1 METTV
6 LYIID
11 LVGTMAFAISGIRLA
26 ARKNFDLF
34 GAYVVGLITAIG
46 GGTLRDIMLGLTPV
60 WLENISYL
68 MTTAVSLLIVIT
80 MGQRIIHFKNT
91 FFVFDTIGL
100 ALFTITGFSRT
111 IEAGLPCWAAI
122 IMGVI
127 TGCFG
132 GVLRDI
138 IVGELPLLF
147 RRDIYALASL
157 IGGGAYAT
165 LQYAQLNELL
175 SFIIASIGIIAIR
188 IITVKYQIH
197 LPLLRSPERD

>member
-26 ARKNFDLF
+26 AQKNFDLF
-34 GAYVVGLITAIG
+34 GAYVVGLVTAIG
-46 GGTLRDIMLGLTPV
+46 GGTLRDMMLGLTPV
-60 WLENISYL
+60 WLENVSYL
-68 MTTAVSLLIVIT
+68 AMTAFSLLIVII
-80 MGQRIIHFKNT
+80 MGQRMIHFKNT
-91 FFVFDTIGL
+91 FFVFDTVGL

-111 IEAGLPCWAAI
+111 IDTGLPCWAAI
-122 IMGVI
+122 IMGVM

-138 IVGELPLLF
+138 IVGRLPLLF

-157 IGGGAYAT
+157 IGGVAYAL
-165 LQYAQLNELL
+165 LQYAQVNELA
-175 SFIIASIGIIAIR
+175 SFIIASVGIIAIR
-188 IITVKYQIH
+188 VITVKYQIH
-197 LPLLRSPERD
+197 LPLLSNQEAE